1 VASNRHIAYLGM
13 GIMGASMA
21 ANLARAGFS
30 QNFSVKVWNRTAG
43 RAGLTS
49 AVEAGA
55 VACQSV
61 KEAVDGA
68 EAVFLCLGEEADLQD
83 IVFRPGGVAASA
95 SPGTIVVDMSTTGPG
110 CARETATKLQEH
122 KLVFLDAPVT
132 GGDVGA
138 RNGTLTIMVGGES
151 AVFEKCLPFFQA
163 IGKTIKHCG
172 PVGSGQSLKLC
183 NQVLCAVNMVA
194 VCEAFELAEELG
206 IDPNLVVE
214 VCGSGAAASWALS
227 NLGPR
232 IINGDFKPG
241 FKISHMMKDLR
252 LVRENLNG
260 VSRTFPGTKLAEEMF
275 ALSAKLPGTACGDQ
289 GTQAMMLAYKEN

>member
-1 VASNRHIAYLGM
+1 M
-13 GIMGASMA
+13 GIMGAAMA
-21 ANLARAGFS
+21 ANLARAG
-30 QNFSVKVWNRTAG
+30 FSVKVWNRTAG
-43 RAGLTS
+43 RAGLAS

-55 VACQSV
+55 VACPSLAETV
-61 KEAVDGA
+61 NGA

-83 IVFRPGGVAASA
+83 VVFRGDGVAARASA
-95 SPGTIVVDMSTTGPG
+95 GTIIVDMSTTGPG
-110 CARETATKLQEH
+110 CARESAAKLAEH
-122 KLVFLDAPVT
+122 NMAFLDAPVT

-138 RNGTLTIMVGGES
+138 RNGTLTIMVGGDQS
-151 AVFEKCLPFFQA
+151 AFDKCMPFFQA
-163 IGKTIKHCG
+163 MGKTIKHCG

-194 VCEAFELAEELG
+194 VCEAFQLAESLG

-232 IINGDFKPG
+232 IINEDFKPG

-252 LVRENLNG
+252 LVRESLN
-260 VSRTFPGTKLAEEMF
+260 SITRNFPGTKLAEEMF
-275 ALSAKLPGTACGDQ
+275 FVCEKLAGTAGGDQ
-289 GTQAMMLAYKEN
+289 GTQAMMLAYKESNNAAV